1 MESLDVLLGDQGV
14 SPQLQVG
21 TAGLAGEHVSL
32 TFHEG
37 VLDFCRKSKR
47 KDWAYLRTFCAKCML

>member
-37 VLDFCRKSKR
+37 VLDFCRKS
-47 KDWAYLRTFCAKCML
+47 